1 MKVKDMENKVLGIEK
16 QWLIDNKGIHTAS
29 EIAGQPS
36 LWLETWEALNKQ
48 SATLEAFIEPIISN
62 EQLDII
68 LTGAG
73 TSAFIGEVLVASFKN
88 TFNKDVRA
96 LSTTDLMTYPD
107 HYLNKEKPTLLI
119 SFARSGN
126 SPESVGVVDIANQ
139 FCKNIYHL
147 IITCNKDGALA
158 KQYHGEN
165 VFTFILPP
173 KSNDKSLA
181 MTGSFTAMLL
191 SGLLISRYTEI
202 QTLKSKV
209 ESIANT
215 ATNILQKQLDQLHKI
230 AQLGFER
237 AVFLGSGPMLGIAT
251 EGHLKVQELTDG
263 KVVCKNDSYLGF
275 RHGPKAVIDKTTL
288 IVYHFAN
295 NEYVRQFEKDLVK
308 EIHQRQDGIFR
319 LGIGVPNLNKDL
331 VDVLIDLPGCEDMD
345 DAWMA
350 VCSILPDQILA
361 FFKCINV
368 GLSPDEPSVSG
379 NIARVVQGVIIYPY
393 QANVEV

>member
-1 MKVKDMENKVLGIEK
+1 MKGKAMENKVLGIEK
-16 QWLIDNKGIHTAS
+16 EWLIDNKGIHTAS
-29 EIAGQPS
+29 EIAGQPT
-36 LWLETWEALNKQ
+36 LWLATWEALNKQ
-48 SATLEAFIEPIISN
+48 SAKLVTYLKSVLSHEP
-62 EQLDII
+62 LDII

-73 TSAFIGEVLVASFKN
+73 TSAFIGEVLVGTYKN
-88 TFNKDVRA
+88 AFDKDVRA
-96 LSTTDLMTYPD
+96 ISTTDLMTFPD
-107 HYLNKEKPTLLI
+107 HYLSKEKPTLLI

-139 FCKNIYHL
+139 YCKNIFHL
-147 IITCNKDGALA
+147 IITCNQEGALA

-173 KSNDKSLA
+173 QSNDKSLA
-181 MTGSFTAMLL
+181 MTGSFTSMLL
-191 SGLLISRYTEI
+191 SGLMISKYKDI
-202 QTLKSKV
+202 ASLKNKV
-209 ESIANT
+209 KSLAET
-215 ATNILQKQLDQLHKI
+215 ATFILEQHTASLKKV

-237 AVFLGSGPMLGIAT
+237 AVFLGSGPLLGIAT

-275 RHGPKAVIDKTTL
+275 RHGPKAVINPTSL
-288 IVYHFAN
+288 IVYHFSN
-295 NEYVRQFEKDLVK
+295 NEYVRQFENDLVK
-308 EIHQRQDGIFR
+308 DIDQRKDGLFR
-319 LGIGVPNLNKDL
+319 LGIGIPNQHQNNVDL
-331 VDVLIDLPGCEDMD
+331 LIDLPGCEAMD

-361 FFKCINV
+361 FHKCIQV

-379 NIARVVQGVIIYPY
+379 NIARVVQGVIIYPF